1 MTRIAWSTAAEG
13 AQVIPILLIHGV
25 PAIFYPE
32 GVSVT
37 GLSISSP
44 PDEWWPG
51 NTYANWTAYGKPWLS
66 LRGDGVT
73 YSERAQPTQTQQ
85 LDVSEVTIY
94 LADIDDGTDEYA
106 ATALFSN
113 ANNIASTYLTATVS
127 AADTTVNVVST
138 GAFASSG
145 TVYLGQEAITYAS
158 KTATSFT
165 SCTRGAFGSTATR
178 HLFDEAAGTG
188 LGNPVVLDAPDE
200 IVGRPATLWLAEV
213 TAGVITKLSLEHFG
227 NVGTGAAL
235 ASDGEGWVVHV
246 DHAIKRLGQK
256 INQRQ
261 ITVQGYVHSGALN
274 ARTTLQLP
282 YAGDF
287 CPLFVS
293 ATNAAGTAIAAL
305 AILTG
310 DAAAPDRGGWH
321 PTRESFLADFQ
332 AAGQTSFSGAGGN
345 IAVTMDQSGAL
356 RFTVSGFAAAR
367 TFYFFFPWST
377 TINASVPSATTAS
390 VGPTAAMPKAYVPIF
405 TDSRVYVT
413 QGDYASIPAVPT
425 PGAEWPSYHAE
436 VYYCL
441 VMEDSANRAS
451 RRVARITSATSA
463 SGVYYLTCTALNA
476 PMTTVAGYYAGLNPA
491 PSDRGGPRRPGFVVS
506 EPTVARLGL
515 YTKADTW
522 VKALQFAMET
532 LGPEFAS
539 VIAAIDFDDMATT
552 AGQYPSALRGS
563 REYILDLDATPL
575 EILANEAALNGF
587 ALVMR
592 NGKVSIARIAEF
604 AITEPTDYNLSSTD
618 LARDG
623 AVPGYEKGADGIV
636 NTFTVE
642 VPEQGLTVNIV
653 DATSRGRYGTRGGIV
668 ATMPRGTVG
677 GSADASRLYAQ
688 VFAQAATILGP
699 HRYPYEHVTVRLPL
713 HKNDAQV
720 GDLIY
725 IDDLWRVPN
734 RSGGRGITDQVGQV
748 VSREVNLY
756 QDQMAGWVSYTLRLN
771 PSNIQGYAPVG
782 LVEAGG
788 ITGAVLTLDTV
799 TFGSGGFAGPIY
811 ADGGASTFVVGDLVR
826 LVEIDSTT
834 PTTSTQHT
842 VTAVSAD
849 TVTLNPAPNATFVT
863 LSASALKVML
873 IYDDWSVVVA
883 RPGQTQYAYLA
894 DASYTLDGGSTA
906 ARVFAA

>member
-13 AQVIPILLIHGV
+13 AEVIPILLIHGV

-51 NTYANWTAYGKPWLS
+51 NTYGNWTAYGKPWLS
-66 LRGDGVT
+66 LRGDGVSI
-73 YSERAQPTQTQQ
+73 SERAQPTQSQQ
-85 LDVSEVTIY
+85 LDVSEVTVY
-94 LADIDDGTDEYA
+94 LADIDDGTNEYA

-113 ANNIASTYLTATVS
+113 ANNLVSTYITATVS
-127 AADTTVNVVST
+127 ASATSFDVVST
-138 GAFASSG
+138 AAFASSG
-145 TVYLGQEAITYAS
+145 VVYLGQEAIAYGS
-158 KTATSFT
+158 KTATAFT
-165 SCTRGAFGSTATR
+165 SCTRGAFGSTPTR
-178 HLFDEAAGTG
+178 HLYDEAAGTG
-188 LGNPVVLDAPDE
+188 LGNPVALSGPDE
-200 IVGRPATLWLAEV
+200 IIGRPATLWLAEV
-213 TAGVITKLSLEHFG
+213 TAGVITRLSLEHFG

-235 ASDGEGWVVHV
+235 ADDGEGWIVHV

-256 INQRQ
+256 ISQRQ
-261 ITVQGYVHSGALN
+261 ITVQGYVHASANN
-274 ARTTLQLP
+274 ARSTLTLP
-282 YAGDF
+282 FAGDF

-293 ATNAAGTAIAAL
+293 AASSTAVVAL

-321 PTRESFLADFQ
+321 PSREAFVADFS
-332 AAGQTSFSGAGGN
+332 AAGAASYGAVGANFGAALDESGTLTVTVQGFVSSRYLRFFHPWAGLIYTDLPASTSGA
-345 IAVTMDQSGAL
+345 TL
-356 RFTVSGFAAAR
+356 RA
-367 TFYFFFPWST
+367 PQ
-377 TINASVPSATTAS
+377 P
-390 VGPTAAMPKAYVPIF
+390 MPKAYVPIF
-405 TDSRVYVT
+405 TGSRVYIT
-413 QGDYASIPAVPT
+413 QGDYASVPAVPA
-425 PGAEWPSYHAE
+425 PGAEWPSYHGE

-441 VMEDSANRAS
+441 VMEDSNNRAS
-451 RRVARITSATSA
+451 RRVARITGAGS
-463 SGVYYLTCTALNA
+463 SGGAYYLVCDALNA
-476 PMTTVAGYYAGLNPA
+476 PSTTVAGYYAGLNPA
-491 PSDRGGPRRPGFVVS
+491 PTDRGGSRRAGFVIS

-539 VIAAIDFDDMATT
+539 VIGAIDFDHIATV

-563 REYILDLDATPL
+563 REYVLDLDATPL

-604 AITEPTDYNLSSTD
+604 AVTEPADYDLSSTD
-618 LARDG
+618 LARDN
-623 AVPGYEKGADGIV
+623 ATPGYEKGSDGIV

-642 VPEQGLTVNIV
+642 VPEQSLTVNVV
-653 DATSRGRYGTRGGIV
+653 DATSRGRYGTRGGIT

-713 HKNDAQV
+713 HKYDAQV

-725 IDDLWRVPN
+725 INDLWRIPN
-734 RSGGRGITDQVGQV
+734 RSGGRGISDQIAQV
-748 VSREVNLY
+748 VSREVALY
-756 QDQMAGWVSYTLRLN
+756 REQTEGWVAYTLRLN
-771 PSNIQGYAPVG
+771 PSNIQGYAPTA
-782 LVEAGG
+782 LVAAAG
-788 ITGAVLTLDTV
+788 ITGAVLTLDTS
-799 TFGSGGFAGPIY
+799 TFGSGGFAGPAY
-811 ADGGASTFVVGDLVR
+811 ADGGASTFVVGDKVR
-826 LVEIDSTT
+826 LVEIDTAS
-834 PTTSTQHT
+834 PTASTQHT
-842 VTAVSAD
+842 VSAVSGS

-873 IYDDWSVVVA
+873 IYDDWSVVVL
-883 RPGQTQYAYLA
+883 RPDQTQYAYLA
-894 DASYTLDGGSTA
+894 DASYTLDGSSTP